1 MISFVLHAKFWALLT
16 VLMKVHRQHC
26 VNVLEHTGC
35 LICFTG
41 IVVFIYV
48 HAACTDWSV
57 NVLFSVGRDSLS
69 AENVD
74 IEDYEIQTRN
84 ALMGE
89 VSNDFE
95 YELKESCYK
104 DDKSLQLIWKK
115 VVEKDRIKVYVLYRM
130 LLSTFLDAWWIV
142 YALFIACLIIAL
154 FTECRG
160 LCHCEKQWWLMLFS
174 FSLAA
179 YQWNQWY
186 SLMLRYQRC
195 SITW

>member
-1 MISFVLHAKFWALLT
+1 M
-16 VLMKVHRQHC
+16 
-26 VNVLEHTGC
+26 
-35 LICFTG
+35 
-41 IVVFIYV
+41 
-48 HAACTDWSV
+48 

-130 LLSTFLDAWWIV
+130 LLSTFLDA
-142 YALFIACLIIAL
+142 
-154 FTECRG
+154 
-160 LCHCEKQWWLMLFS
+160 
-174 FSLAA
+174 
-179 YQWNQWY
+179 
-186 SLMLRYQRC
+186 
-195 SITW
+195 